1 MAKFFP
7 FALNHGNQQLYH
19 GNQQLDS
26 FSQSVHSFEILCHKV
41 VMLSD
46 HNLLPWYLYLVIY
59 FNENSQVLVNAI
71 ILILTVAI
79 VRLHN
84 IVMESITV
92 IHMYH

>member
-1 MAKFFP
+1 
-7 FALNHGNQQLYH
+7 
-19 GNQQLDS
+19 
-26 FSQSVHSFEILCHKV
+26 
-41 VMLSD
+41 MLSD
-46 HNLLPWYLYLVIY
+46 HNLLPWYLYLVVY

-71 ILILTVAI
+71 ILILTVTIVNAIILILTVTI